1 MLLVVDIG
9 NSNIVFG
16 LYDDADLVAH
26 WRITSRLNA
35 TVDEYIVM
43 MGSLL
48 GGGDVDGVIDAV
60 IMSSV
65 VPPLTPKIGRVLT
78 KLAGV
83 KPLVI
88 GPGVKTGLDIQ
99 YDDPREVGADRI
111 VNAVGGLN
119 RHDPPLII
127 VDFGTATTFDVIL
140 PPNIYLGGS
149 IVPGLTIAR
158 DALVNRTA
166 MLPKVEIRN
175 VERIVGRTTADSIR
189 SGLYQGTGA
198 LVDGLVDAIAEEQH
212 IDPIVLATGGLAQ
225 LIRQASKRIEHVE
238 PDLTLWG
245 LRCIWLKNCDQRA

>member
-1 MLLVVDIG
+1 MLLVCDIG

-16 LYDDADLVAH
+16 LYDGDHLVAH

-48 GGGDVDGVIDAV
+48 ARFDTDWAARAT

-65 VPPLTPKIGRVLT
+65 VPPLTQKISRVLSE
-78 KLAGV
+78 LADLQ
-83 KPLVI
+83 PLIV
-88 GPGVKTGLDIQ
+88 GPGVKTGLDVQ

-111 VNAVGGLN
+111 VNAVAALD
-119 RHDPPLII
+119 RHEPPLIV

-140 PPNIYLGGS
+140 PPNVYLGGA
-149 IVPGLTIAR
+149 IVPGLYIAR
-158 DALVNRTA
+158 DALVSRTA
-166 MLPKVEIRN
+166 MLPKVEIRR

-189 SGLYQGTGA
+189 SGLFQGTGA
-198 LVDGLVDAIAEEQH
+198 LVDGLVDAIAEEQD
-212 IDPIVLATGGLAQ
+212 IDPTVIATGGLAQ
-225 LIRQASKRIEHVE
+225 LMRQASKRIDHVE

-245 LRCIWLKNCDQRA
+245 LRQIWLKNEHA